1 MLNNAG
7 DYWIE
12 YGHYGNVGGVGIVI
26 LLRFWERIEF
36 IANGAWNLK
45 AFMSGFGFTALSTD
59 DDWVTGI

>member
-1 MLNNAG
+1 M
-7 DYWIE
+7 
-12 YGHYGNVGGVGIVI
+12 I